1 MARTRALLT
10 ETDRRYIARE
20 AGTNDQRYQAISR
33 VRNRIREELAT
44 DIELLEEHHEGLL
57 EELREVACEEYDE

>member
-20 AGTNDQRYQAISR
+20 AGTNDQQYQAISR